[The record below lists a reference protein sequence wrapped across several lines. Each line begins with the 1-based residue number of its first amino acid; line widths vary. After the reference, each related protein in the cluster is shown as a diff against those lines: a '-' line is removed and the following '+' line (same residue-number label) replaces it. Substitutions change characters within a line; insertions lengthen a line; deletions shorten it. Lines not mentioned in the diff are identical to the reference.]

1 MSTLALKTKS
11 VFNIVKLNSYIM
23 ISGLAHSAIYLNG
36 KMSMSILFHNKLNSY
51 LLLHLSILIIKQYPS
66 FNTSSQL
73 LTFINN
79 KLALSISFTILSLN
93 LL

>member
-1 MSTLALKTKS
+1 MSTLALTTKS
-11 VFNIVKLNSYIM
+11 VFNIVKLNSYLM
-23 ISGLAHSAIYLNG
+23 IFGSAHSATYLNG
-36 KMSMSILFHNKLNSY
+36 KMSMSILFQNKLNSY
-51 LLLHLSILIIKQYPS
+51 LLLHLIIQIIKQYPS

-79 KLALSISFTILSLN
+79 KMSLSISFTILSLN